1 MKSIIVLLV
10 GLFTLS
16 FSVSAQVYSTG
27 SVTTYERLL
36 IDGEE
41 HWEEIGIL
49 FERNTFDFRD
59 NIFYWTRGREK
70 YKFKILY
77 TDEIKEES
85 SKILKIKDTKGKYFL
100 VLIEKEHIT
109 MTYQT
114 DAGRDIV
121 VIFEITEEH

>member
-1 MKSIIVLLV
+1 MKSIVVLLL

-16 FSVSAQVYSTG
+16 FSVSAQTYCTG
-27 SVTTYERLL
+27 SVTTYERHFVN
-36 IDGEE
+36 GREE
-41 HWEEIGIL
+41 WDEIGTL
-49 FERNTFDFRD
+49 FERNTFQFQE
-59 NIFYWTRGREK
+59 NLFYWTRGREK
-70 YKFKILY
+70 YKFKIAY

-85 SKILKIKDTKGKYFL
+85 SKIIKVKDVKGKYFL

>member
-1 MKSIIVLLV
+1 MKSIVVFLL

-16 FSVSAQVYSTG
+16 FSVSAQTYCTG
-27 SVTTYERLL
+27 AVTTYERYLV
-36 IDGEE
+36 DGREE
-41 HWEEIGIL
+41 WDEIGTL
-49 FERNTFDFRD
+49 FERNTFEFQED
-59 NIFYWTRGREK
+59 IFYWTRGREK
-70 YKFKILY
+70 YKFKIAY

-85 SKILKIKDTKGKYFL
+85 SKIVKVKDTKGKYFL